1 MPHKIILS
9 LTYIIFLLMPW
20 YQFNFFNTQPV
31 DIIIVI
37 TFLVLALSRQLIGGA
52 YIKIS
57 IIYFALV
64 ALSIYTLITFIL
76 NYLVFARTET
86 IYLICLTIYIFIIL
100 ITFISLIN
108 YLYMN
113 NSKQEFYEKIL
124 QCLMLGTIVPIIF
137 MLFNINNQSY
147 RQLLS
152 FHNPN
157 QLAIY
162 ALLNMGILFYLT
174 LFARANSLKIK
185 KISSIVLQNIYILF
199 FIMSASR
206 AAFGILLMYILLYF
220 VLLNIKQMRTRPLLF
235 AVICMCL
242 LVLPS
247 WFIIIHLISHMQ
259 GVRESGAFNFD
270 VLISNAYTRML
281 DGLNYNFEHVFNFI
295 FGMGS
300 ETNPLRPEQLEF
312 HNNFIGVFNQIGL
325 LGFILYV
332 LFNINIIRVLSRFG
346 FLYFVPYLSYTEVS
360 LFHYIFRERINW
372 LFIAALII
380 ITAAKKIDVKKESI
394 CQLKQD
400 ILNNSMAMEIKCV
413 E

>member
-1 MPHKIILS
+1 MPHKIILY
-9 LTYIIFLLMPW
+9 LTYLIFLMLPW
-20 YQFNFFNTQPV
+20 YHFNFFNTQPV
-31 DIIIVI
+31 DIVIIF
-37 TFLVLALSRQLIGGA
+37 TFLVLVISRQVIGGA
-52 YIKIS
+52 FLKVS

-64 ALSIYTLITFIL
+64 ALSVYTLITFML
-76 NYLVFARTET
+76 NYLVFTRTET
-86 IYLICLTIYIFIIL
+86 IYLICLAVYIFIIL

-113 NSKQEFYEKIL
+113 NSKQEFYDKIL
-124 QCLMLGTIVPIIF
+124 QCLMIGTIVPIVF
-137 MLFNINNQSY
+137 MLFDANNQSY

-152 FHNPN
+152 FYNPN

-174 LFARANSLKIK
+174 LFARTYSLKIK
-185 KISSIVLQNIYILF
+185 KAYSMILQNIYLLF
-199 FIMSASR
+199 FILSASR

-235 AVICMCL
+235 AIICMCL
-242 LVLPS
+242 LVMPS
-247 WFIIIHLISHMQ
+247 WLIIIHLISHMQ

-281 DGLNYNFEHVFNFI
+281 DGINYNFEHVFNFI

-300 ETNPLRPEQLEF
+300 ETNPFRPEQLEF
-312 HNNFIGVFNQIGL
+312 HNNFIGVFNQIGM

-332 LFNINIIRVLSRFG
+332 LFNINVIRVLSRFG

-372 LFIAALII
+372 LFIAVLII
-380 ITAAKKIDVKKESI
+380 ITAAKKIDIKKDMI
-394 CQLKQD
+394 HQLKQD
-400 ILNNSMAMEIKCV
+400 ILKNSMALDAE
-413 E
+413 